1 MRGHSILDALRKNHA
16 IDSERAATGNARFI
30 SRIQHDAAEQPH
42 LGFQQSVRVQG
53 IRRFER
59 VTADQLGES
68 IGLMRRRHPDG
79 PHLVQPDAYT
89 SFGERPG
96 SLASGETTTH
106 DRYYGATS
114 SGSGAVSSTIIVCPH
129 LRHLRVVSPVVFDFS
144 SSMPTKLQLGHGTAT
159 GLFQVE

>member
-1 MRGHSILDALRKNHA
+1 M
-16 IDSERAATGNARFI
+16 
-30 SRIQHDAAEQPH
+30 
-42 LGFQQSVRVQG
+42 RVQG
-53 IRRFER
+53 IRRFEC
-59 VTADQLGES
+59 VAADQLGES

-79 PHLVQPDAYT
+79 PHLVQRDAYT

-96 SLASGETTTH
+96 SLAPGETATH
-106 DRYYGATS
+106 DMYYGATS

-144 SSMPTKLQLGHGTAT
+144 SSMPTKPQLGHGTAT